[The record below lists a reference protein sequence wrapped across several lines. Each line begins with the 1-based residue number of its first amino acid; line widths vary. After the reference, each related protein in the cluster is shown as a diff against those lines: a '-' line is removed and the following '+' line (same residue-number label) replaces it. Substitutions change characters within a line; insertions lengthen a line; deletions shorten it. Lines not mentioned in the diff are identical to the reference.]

1 MPIAGAAERLTEA
14 IDRLIVRNHSLDDEN
29 KRLSGRVEELEN
41 RVEYQKGNAD
51 SEGYN
56 LLRIHYARLLHE
68 RQELKQRLEALLGKL
83 EKLKD
88 QQEQSNND

>member
-1 MPIAGAAERLTEA
+1 MTGASERLAEA
-14 IDRLIVRNHSLDDEN
+14 VDRLILRYRSMDEEN
-29 KRLSGRVEELEN
+29 KRLAGRVDELEN

-56 LLRIHYARLLHE
+56 ILRIHYARLLHE
-68 RQELKQRLEALLGKL
+68 RQELKKKLETLLGKL

>member
-1 MPIAGAAERLTEA
+1 MASASERLTETV
-14 IDRLIVRNHSLDDEN
+14 DRLVLRYQSMDEEN
-29 KRLSGRVEELEN
+29 KRLAGRVEELES

-56 LLRIHYARLLHE
+56 LLRMHYARLLHE
-68 RQELKQRLEALLGKL
+68 RQQLKQRLEALLGKL

-88 QQEQSNND
+88 QQGQSTND

>member
-1 MPIAGAAERLTEA
+1 MPMAGASERLTEA
-14 IDRLIVRNHSLDDEN
+14 VDRLILRYRSMDEEN
-29 KRLSGRVEELEN
+29 RRLSGRVDELES
-41 RVEYQKGNAD
+41 RIEYQKGNAD

-68 RQELKQRLEALLGKL
+68 RQELKHRLEALLGKL

-88 QQEQSNND
+88 QQGQSTND

>member
-14 IDRLIVRNHSLDDEN
+14 IDRLIVRNHSLDEEN
-29 KRLSGRVEELEN
+29 RHLSGRVEELEN

-88 QQEQSNND
+88 QQGLSTND

>member
-1 MPIAGAAERLTEA
+1 MPIASASDRLKETV
-14 IDRLIVRNHSLDDEN
+14 DRLILKYSSTVEEN
-29 KRLSGRVEELEN
+29 KRLLSRVDELEN

-68 RQELKQRLEALLGKL
+68 RQELKQGLDALLEKL
-83 EKLKD
+83 EKLRD
-88 QQEQSNND
+88 QQRNSTND

>member
-1 MPIAGAAERLTEA
+1 MPMAGASERLTEA
-14 IDRLIVRNHSLDDEN
+14 VDRLILRYRSVDEEN

-68 RQELKQRLEALLGKL
+68 RQELKQKLEALLGRL
-83 EKLKD
+83 EKLKS
-88 QQEQSNND
+88 QRGQSTND

>member
-1 MPIAGAAERLTEA
+1 MTGASERLTEA
-14 IDRLIVRNHSLDDEN
+14 VDRLILRYQSMDEEN
-29 KRLSGRVEELEN
+29 KRLAGRVDELEN

-68 RQELKQRLEALLGKL
+68 RQELKQRLETLLEKL

-88 QQEQSNND
+88 QQGQSTND

>member
-1 MPIAGAAERLTEA
+1 MPVTSASDRLTEA
-14 IDRLIVRNHSLDDEN
+14 VDRLILRYESVEEEN
-29 KRLSGRVEELEN
+29 KQLTGKVDELEN
-41 RVEYQKGNAD
+41 RIEYQRGNAD

-68 RQELKQRLEALLGKL
+68 RQELKQKLEALLGKL

-88 QQEQSNND
+88 QQGQGTND

>member
-1 MPIAGAAERLTEA
+1 LPMAGASERLTEA
-14 IDRLIVRNHSLDDEN
+14 VDRLILRYQAVEDEN
-29 KRLSGRVEELEN
+29 KRLTGKVDELEN

-68 RQELKQRLEALLGKL
+68 RQELKQRLEVLLGKL
-83 EKLKD
+83 EELKF
-88 QQEQSNND
+88 QQGQNTDD

>member
-1 MPIAGAAERLTEA
+1 MPMAGASERLTEA
-14 IDRLIVRNHSLDDEN
+14 VDRLVLRYQSMDEEN
-29 KRLSGRVEELEN
+29 KRLAGRIEELES

-88 QQEQSNND
+88 QQGQSTND

>member
-1 MPIAGAAERLTEA
+1 MPVTSASDRLTEA
-14 IDRLIVRNHSLDDEN
+14 VDRLILRYESVEDEN
-29 KRLSGRVEELEN
+29 KRLTGKVDELEN
-41 RVEYQKGNAD
+41 RVEYQRGNAD

-68 RQELKQRLEALLGKL
+68 RQELKQKLEALLGKL

-88 QQEQSNND
+88 QQGQGNND